1 VRDLQKIPVPWPQR
15 WRAIR
20 FRVLPV
26 LVFGLAATATVVLW
40 NRQFVVTQAIG
51 EVYSRRIDLAVQ
63 YDGVLLDA
71 PYQNWRLYDR
81 VAEGEVL
88 ARLDDAPT
96 LALIDTVRQELAKAK
111 GELMAAE
118 EDFRTTQDD
127 REFQRS
133 SEARRLAMDVESR
146 YLAVVERKALL
157 AADEMEMR
165 RQDERLAIANA
176 KSTTT
181 QQPLTSRLDAIE
193 IQRLRDVAAERIR
206 GHNEYI
212 AQAEAELKPARARLT
227 EQTPLVRADIE
238 RVLNPLRA
246 AIAYEEAR
254 IRELELQRKAL
265 EIRSPIDGYIVR
277 TTAENS
283 VAAAQSIAAAPGRQ
297 VRAGTVL
304 FTVAADEPEYIV
316 SYVRPTQRLRPEVD
330 MRVAIRPRNRNQVA
344 YTRIE
349 TVGPQVELVPAHQL
363 RDQKLMEWGLPVRI
377 AVPPALN
384 LQPGEIVDLK
394 FFPASEP
401 PPPDDLVMTRG

>member
-15 WRAIR
+15 WRGIR
-20 FRVLPV
+20 LRVLPIV
-26 LVFGLAATATVVLW
+26 VFGLAATATMVLW
-40 NRQFVVTQAIG
+40 NRQFTITQAIG
-51 EVYSRRIDLAVQ
+51 EVYARRIDLAVQ

-71 PYQNWRLYDR
+71 PYRNWRLYDR
-81 VAEGEVL
+81 VTAGEVL
-88 ARLDDAPT
+88 ARLDDATT

-118 EDFRTTQDD
+118 EEFRTTQDD
-127 REFQRS
+127 REFERMA
-133 SEARRLAMDVESR
+133 EARRLAMDVEGR
-146 YLAVVERKALL
+146 FLAVVERRALL
-157 AADEMEMR
+157 AADEMELMR
-165 RQDERLAIANA
+165 QQERLAVA
-176 KSTTT
+176 
-181 QQPLTSRLDAIE
+181 SRRSDDNRLLMAQLDVLE
-193 IQRLRDVAAERIR
+193 IQRLRDVAAERIK
-206 GHNEYI
+206 GHKEYI
-212 AQAEAELKPARARLT
+212 AQAEAELRPARQRLT
-227 EQTPLVRADIE
+227 EQNPLIKADID

-254 IRELELQRKAL
+254 IRELELQRQAL
-265 EIRSPIDGYIVR
+265 EIRTPISGYIVR
-277 TTAENS
+277 TTAENTA
-283 VAAAQSIAAAPGRQ
+283 AAAQSIAAAPGHQ

-330 MRVAIRPRNRNQVA
+330 MRVAIRPRNTNQVA

-401 PPPDDLVMTRG
+401 TPPDDLVMTRG